1 MFKWFLKLLNNILL
15 QKYNVSIVSMR
26 FEYDLKIE
34 TTTELSLSIIVKQK
48 TKYLKQ
54 RNWYKIEKQNIL
66 IYAKCMEDGFHTK
79 LFV

>member
-1 MFKWFLKLLNNILL
+1 MFFKIAKYSNILL
-15 QKYNVSIVSMR
+15 QKLNVSIR

-54 RNWYKIEKQNIL
+54 RNWYKIEKQKIL
-66 IYAKCMEDGFHTK
+66 IYAKCMENGFHTK